1 MINRIICIFKLIRIY
16 NLIILFTT
24 HYFIYY
30 FIIKNQVD
38 LIFFLLTTSTIL
50 IAASGY
56 IINDIID
63 VKSDMINRKNNIII
77 GKHIT
82 EKSAIYIYY
91 IFILFS
97 LIFTSLILIKIE
109 NYFLFLIMISSIL
122 VLRIYSSLLKHR
134 FILGNITVSILISL
148 SVINSIFISDL
159 TYEDAKIYII
169 LLYAFLAFL
178 VNLSREIIKDLED
191 IKGDIYA
198 GSMSLAI
205 LLNLRKVKIINFII
219 LFILFFTISL
229 LSWNLISFESIIDII
244 YSLFMILVLLNIL
257 FIKYRLYKSKN
268 KNDFKI
274 LSNLLKLLMVQGL
287 LSIPLIFY

>member
-148 SVINSIFISDL
+148 SIINSIFISDL

>member
-1 MINRIICIFKLIRIY
+1 
-16 NLIILFTT
+16 
-24 HYFIYY
+24 
-30 FIIKNQVD
+30 
-38 LIFFLLTTSTIL
+38 
-50 IAASGY
+50 
-56 IINDIID
+56 
-63 VKSDMINRKNNIII
+63 MINRKNNIII